1 MSIHNKKHD
10 LGPLFTH
17 GIKLDKK
24 SPIFHMFPSH
34 EVEYPY
40 RWSNSLIVRIPWCH
54 QGFVLGFWRSTNR
67 TEEQMLLAAMAG
79 RQMTDEEFSEAEKVH
94 IKRTMIR
101 KQFSAEQQEL
111 LIEALDI

>member
-10 LGPLFTH
+10 LGRLFWH
-17 GIKLDKK
+17 SIKLQKK
-24 SPIFHMFPSH
+24 SPLIHRHPSH

-40 RWSNSLIVRIPWCH
+40 RWSNSVIFRIPWCR
-54 QGFVLGFWRSTNR
+54 QGLVVGLWRSTDR
-67 TEEQMLLAAMAG
+67 TEEQMLIDAMEG
-79 RQMTDEEFSEAEKVH
+79 RQMTDEEFSDAERVH
-94 IKRTMIR
+94 IRRTMIK